1 MLLQQLTLDE
11 FASDRRLRSPYVPKH
26 VLFITDGHPTK
37 GDRRCVEARKRM
49 RRAGVQLHTLFV
61 EPNVDADYPPLLAAL
76 ADDSMG
82 VRMRASVV
90 DAVAGIIDV
99 TVVSDSTKARGRPA
113 RGAGWRGWSPKL
125 APLADERGLGRY
137 PALRNFFGGA

>member
-1 MLLQQLTLDE
+1 M
-11 FASDRRLRSPYVPKH
+11 RCPRH
-26 VLFITDGHPTK
+26 VLFATGDCPR
-37 GDRRCVEARKRM
+37 GDRRCVEARKRK

-125 APLADERGLGRY
+125 ACSPTSAG
-137 PALRNFFGGA
+137 